1 LRTLFEPTASPNIR
15 AFQVLE
21 RLKPFE
27 PTSPPRQPSLAVPV
41 QSESKGL
48 DEALKALESLDLGL
62 TKHVTPRDVLNEED
76 EVDEE
81 WN

>member
-1 LRTLFEPTASPNIR
+1 
-15 AFQVLE
+15 
-21 RLKPFE
+21 
-27 PTSPPRQPSLAVPV
+27 V